1 MAYVKDSDLMNYLVY
16 FDQKS
21 TAWNNAHFVPKQE
34 GMSLISD
41 TTVTAITNHLNNVE
55 DFDTVPGGSGGGDS
69 TVPAFDFDAALDEY
83 FANKTATLSGGGG
96 N

>member
-16 FDQKS
+16 FDQKQTNWFS
-21 TAWNNAHFVPKQE
+21 NNYVAKKD

-41 TTVTAITNHLNNVE
+41 TTVTAITNHLNNVD

-83 FANKTATLSGGGG
+83 FANKTATLSGGG

>member
-21 TAWNNAHFVPKQE
+21 TAWNNDHFVAKKD

-41 TTVTAITNHLNNVE
+41 TTLTAITNHLAEVE
-55 DFDTVPGGSGGGDS
+55 GDATVPGGAADS
-69 TVPAFDFDAALDEY
+69 STITAALDDY
-83 FANKTATLSGGGG
+83 FANKTATLTGGGA
-96 N
+96 

>member
-21 TAWNNAHFVPKQE
+21 TAWNNEHFVAKKD

-41 TTVTAITNHLNNVE
+41 TTLTAITNHLAEVE
-55 DFDTVPGGSGGGDS
+55 GDGTVPGGE
-69 TVPAFDFDAALDEY
+69 TFDIGNELTTY
-83 FANKTATLSGGGG
+83 FANKTATLTGGG

>member
-16 FDQKS
+16 FDQKA
-21 TAWNNAHFVPKQE
+21 TAWNNDHFVAKKD

-41 TTVTAITNHLNNVE
+41 TTLTAITDHLAEVE
-55 DFDTVPGGSGGGDS
+55 GAGDNS
-69 TVPAFDFDAALDEY
+69 TITAAFDDY
-83 FANKTATLSGGGG
+83 FANKTATLNGGSGG